1 MYVGKDVS
9 ERGLAQHLQEVDKG
23 GKGHVDFA
31 DFRAAMLTSMSFR
44 SIDRAMSSHSLASLG
59 PNSRSDAHG
68 ANNAANNNGST
79 PQQHVYGD
87 TGGAPL
93 SRTSSIGSKRWDAQS
108 AFSVSGPNSPTVG
121 GATVG
126 STVGFHANG
135 GGSEPQS
142 FKRGLRSDVMRGFNL
157 LAIKSVGEME
167 ECDLAE
173 LFEEQSSIAG
183 GASVP
188 SPASLHGGRAGQQQ
202 QQPQQQQLSSS
213 LLDEHHQQL
222 QLSAKQDFDERTR
235 QQQVEGL
242 RTAQFTPASS
252 TS

>member
-9 ERGLAQHLQEVDKG
+9 ERGLAQHLQEVDKA

-44 SIDRAMSSHSLASLG
+44 SIDRAMSSHSLASLA
-59 PNSRSDAHG
+59 PNSKTDAHG
-68 ANNAANNNGST
+68 AAASHNNVST

-87 TGGAPL
+87 TGGGPL
-93 SRTSSIGSKRWDAQS
+93 SRTSSIGSKRWETQS
-108 AFSVSGPNSPTVG
+108 AFSVSGPNSPAGG

-126 STVGFHANG
+126 QNGFAG
-135 GGSEPQS
+135 GTEPQS

-173 LFEEQSSIAG
+173 LFEEQSVVG

-188 SPASLHGGRAGQQQ
+188 SPSSLHGGHSGQL
-202 QQPQQQQLSSS
+202 QQQQLSSS
-213 LLDEHHQQL
+213 MLDEHHQQL
-222 QLSAKQDFDERTR
+222 SAKQDYDERAR
-235 QQQVEGL
+235 QQAEGL

>member
-9 ERGLAQHLQEVDKG
+9 ERGLAQHLQEVDKA

-44 SIDRAMSSHSLASLG
+44 SIDRAMSSHSLASLA
-59 PNSRSDAHG
+59 PNSKTDAH
-68 ANNAANNNGST
+68 NACHNNNGGT

-93 SRTSSIGSKRWDAQS
+93 SRTSSIGSKRWETQS
-108 AFSVSGPNSPTVG
+108 AFSVSGPNSPTLG
-121 GATVG
+121 GVTIG
-126 STVGFHANG
+126 QNG
-135 GGSEPQS
+135 CAGGTELQS

-173 LFEEQSSIAG
+173 LFEEQSVVG

-188 SPASLHGGRAGQQQ
+188 SPSSMHGGHSGPQQQ
-202 QQPQQQQLSSS
+202 QQQQQLSSS
-213 LLDEHHQQL
+213 MLDEHHQQL
-222 QLSAKQDFDERTR
+222 SAKQDCDERAR
-235 QQQVEGL
+235 QQAEGL